1 MTNPELKTGFDILY
15 NNITSNQAP
24 GLNEI
29 EMNFFLNKAQ
39 EEVLKNHLN
48 AKGNKYGEGYDGSP
62 KRQVEFAT
70 VTTKVST
77 ASGNFSVDFDTM
89 FAILNEELTVER
101 DNKDVK
107 LTVVPISFTE
117 WDRIQASPYP
127 YPLKK
132 QAWRLIN
139 NGLLN
144 FVVQPHDTIQ
154 SYTVRYIARPT
165 KIDLTYSDGT
175 NECTLPEVLHQEILQ
190 RAVELAKLSWE
201 GNLNSAIA
209 AGQNSE

>member
-1 MTNPELKTGFDILY
+1 MTNPELETGFDILY

-24 GLNEI
+24 GLNRT

-39 EEVLKNHLN
+39 EETLKNHLN

-70 VTTKVST
+70 ST
-77 ASGNFSVDFDTM
+77 ISNTMEEGEISVDFDAM
-89 FAILNEELTVER
+89 FSIVNEEVTVER
-101 DNKDVK
+101 DHKEER
-107 LTVVPISFTE
+107 LTVIPISFTE
-117 WDRIQASPYP
+117 WDRIKASPYP

-139 NGLLN
+139 SNTVTLI
-144 FVVQPHDTIQ
+144 VQPHDTIKN
-154 SYTVRYIARPT
+154 YTIRYIARPSD
-165 KIDLTYSDGT
+165 IDLNDNAKT
-175 NECTLPEVLHQEILQ
+175 CKLPKVLHQEILQ

-201 GNLNSAIA
+201 GSFNSAVT
-209 AGQNSE
+209 AGQTSE

>member
-29 EMNFFLNKAQ
+29 EMSFFLNKAQ

-48 AKGNKYGEGYDGSP
+48 AKGNKYGEGYDDSS
-62 KRQVEFAT
+62 KRQIEFA
-70 VTTKVST
+70 VST
-77 ASGNFSVDFDTM
+77 IRTPITNSIEIDFDNM
-89 FAILNEELTVER
+89 FFILNEE
-101 DNKDVK
+101 VK
-107 LTVVPISFTE
+107 ILRGSDTLWLTVVPLSYKE
-117 WDRIQASPYP
+117 WDRIKASPYP

-132 QAWRLIN
+132 QAWRFIN
-139 NGLLN
+139 NGKVSI
-144 FVVQPHDTIQ
+144 VVQPNDTIKE
-154 SYTVRYIARPT
+154 YIIRYIARPSE
-165 KIDLTYSDGT
+165 IDLSTTDKT
-175 NECTLPEVLHQEILQ
+175 CKLPKVIHQEILQ

-201 GNLNSAIA
+201 GNLNSVIA